1 MKVSVII
8 PAGGSGVRFG
18 NLIPKQLVL
27 LDDKPIIV
35 HTIQAFEIHPL
46 ISSVILSV
54 AENWIDRYQELILL
68 HNLSKVTTITIGGN
82 NRQTSIANALFT
94 SEALSSDIVLV
105 HDSVRPFIS
114 QNLISTVVST
124 AIQSGAAIPVLN
136 CKETIKLVNSNGIV
150 IQTLDRNLLRS
161 VQTPQGFKRDILV
174 SAYNE
179 HQINSMST
187 TDDASLVEAIGIQVS
202 TISGEESNIKIT
214 TPLDFKLAELILSD
228 LKIQQHE

>member
-214 TPLDFKLAELILSD
+214 TPLDFKLAELILCD
-228 LKIQQHE
+228 LKYQQHE